1 MKYKKL
7 INQLAKLISSCKMK
21 KYLVTC
27 AVDGRFINWIC
38 SFPKYPLTETDVIR
52 LRNQLKKEYGLNS
65 MPCILNIIPLANG

>member
-1 MKYKKL
+1 MKYKES
-7 INQLAKLISSCKMK
+7 INHLVKSISPCKMK
-21 KYLVTC
+21 KCLVTC

-52 LRNQLKKEYGLNS
+52 LGSQLKKEYGLNS